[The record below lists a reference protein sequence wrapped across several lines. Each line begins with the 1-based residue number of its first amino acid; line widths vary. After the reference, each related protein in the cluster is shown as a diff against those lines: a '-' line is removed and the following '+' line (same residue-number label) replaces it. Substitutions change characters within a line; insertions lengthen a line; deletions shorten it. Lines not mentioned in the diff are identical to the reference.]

1 VKATLYSAS
10 WCGPCGLLKAE
21 LRKKENA
28 DVKALIRVVDVDSKA
43 GGAESDRMKVTA
55 MPTLIRE
62 DGKRRIGVY
71 TGKSLRKWLGGE
83 S

>member
-1 VKATLYSAS
+1 MKATLYSAS

-43 GGAESDRMKVTA
+43 GAKESEAARVNV
-55 MPTLIRE
+55 MPTLVRE

>member
-1 VKATLYSAS
+1 VKATLYSSS
-10 WCGPCGLLKAE
+10 WCGPCGVLKAE

-43 GGAESDRMKVTA
+43 GAKESEAAKVNV
-55 MPTLIRE
+55 MPTLVRE

-71 TGKSLRKWLGGE
+71 TAKSLRKWLGGE